1 MLRYLSKLFQPREA
15 LWLAPYL
22 CIALIA
28 LGLLR
33 PLPHFPVPAHS
44 RTVIGSDGV
53 SVQIAQPLRGIAFA
67 PPSVPDAYL
76 EDTHTPELLVYVG
89 DASGRKWFANSM
101 MSWVY
106 PEVLK
111 NDSLWNAK
119 LFRSTSSPFVE
130 IETPLAYDP
139 SVYLGCGSPV
149 GLMRSVGLPVLTS
162 GSTCGGPQKPMRCPG
177 SPISPVWFHYPEG
190 PLFIPLRVDTDL
202 IGHPEL
208 PDPKIS
214 SYCAAL
220 ADLQHELQPSTLTS
234 RPRVLMVGEYK
245 GDFPRAGIV
254 DVTAERKIPGDDAE
268 RVLIM
273 DPDMIFLN
281 GINANPR
288 EYMRDP
294 CRQGLKAVRDR
305 RVYKW
310 AQGGITDKP
319 AKIRWLAEIAHPE
332 RLQPKARQILR
343 DRMMSEFGY
352 RLSDDQ
358 IDQILHV
365 AENSDSAGAERF
377 TRNYQTTNNQRLSK

>member
-44 RTVIGSDGV
+44 RTVKGSDGV
-53 SVQIAQPLRGIAFA
+53 SVQVAQPLRGIAFA

-76 EDTHTPELLVYVG
+76 EDTHSPELLVYVG
-89 DASGRKWFANSM
+89 VASGRKWFANGM

-119 LFRSTSSPFVE
+119 LFRSTSNPFAE

-149 GLMRSVGLPVLTS
+149 IQMRSVGLPVLTS
-162 GSTCGGPQKPMRCPG
+162 GSTCGGHQKLLMCPG
-177 SPISPVWFHYPEG
+177 SPVPPVWFHYPEG
-190 PLFIPLRVDTDL
+190 PLFIPLRVDADL

-208 PDPKIS
+208 ADPKIS
-214 SYCAAL
+214 SYCESL
-220 ADLQHELQPSTLTS
+220 DELQGELQPSTLAI

-245 GDFPRAGIV
+245 GDFPRAGVI

-273 DPDMIFLN
+273 DPDMIFIN
-281 GINANPR
+281 GFNASPR
-288 EYMRDP
+288 EFMDDP
-294 CRQGLKAVRDR
+294 RRQGLKAVRDR

-310 AQGGITDKP
+310 AHGGIAYKP
-319 AKIRWLAEIAHPE
+319 AGIRWLAEIAHPE
-332 RLQPKARQILR
+332 RLQPKVRQLLR
-343 DRMMSEFGY
+343 DRVVSEFGY
-352 RLSDDQ
+352 RLSEEQ
-358 IDQILHV
+358 IDLLLHV
-365 AENSDSAGAERF
+365 NENSSSMGTERF
-377 TRNYQTTNNQRLSK
+377 TRYDQTTSEQGSSK